1 MADKIPVYG
10 ELDCRTAE
18 NIIADAEQ
26 IRYDDTKNV
35 KEKID
40 DKMSN
45 PSNTGTI
52 GQVLKKTASGS
63 EWQNESGG
71 DGGGITSIKYTTS
84 VFTGS
89 KDLGALGTN
98 EATLKLFLFSANKT
112 ALSAVLRQYST
123 DVNGSEVTS
132 ATLTYKNGNGEDKYL
147 DVIKCVIARE
157 AGSLKRIIRVT
168 FRIITNVTGPGGETA
183 FLNNTYETVFYEDD
197 NTSFTYKDI
206 A

>member
-26 IRYDDTKNV
+26 IRYDTTKNV
-35 KEKID
+35 KEAID

-45 PSNTGTI
+45 PSNTGI
-52 GQVLKKTASGS
+52 VGQVLKKTASGS

-71 DGGGITSIKYTTS
+71 DTGITSIKYTTS

-89 KDLGALGTN
+89 KDLGAIGTH
-98 EATLKLFLFSANKT
+98 EATLKLYLFSANKT
-112 ALSAVLRQYST
+112 TLSAVLRQYGA
-123 DVNGSEVTS
+123 DINGNEVTS

-157 AGSLKRIIRVT
+157 GDSLNRIIRVT
-168 FRIITNVTGPGGETA
+168 FRIIDNVVGPGGGTA
-183 FLNNTYETVFYEDD
+183 FLNNTYETVFYEED
-197 NTSFTYKDI
+197 NTSFTYVDI

>member
-10 ELDCRTAE
+10 ELDCRTSE

-26 IRYDDTKNV
+26 IRYDTTKNV
-35 KEKID
+35 KEAID

-71 DGGGITSIKYTTS
+71 GTGISTIKYTTS

-89 KDLGALGTN
+89 KDLGAYGTH
-98 EATLKLFLFSANKT
+98 EATLKLYLFSANKT
-112 ALSAVLRQYST
+112 TLSGVLRQYGT
-123 DVNGSEVTS
+123 DVNGNEVTS

-157 AGSLKRIIRVT
+157 EDTFKRIIRVT
-168 FRIITNVTGPGGETA
+168 FRIITEVTGSTGTGA

-197 NTSFTYKDI
+197 NTSFTYVDI

>member
-26 IRYDDTKNV
+26 IRYDTTKNV
-35 KEKID
+35 KEAID
-40 DKMSN
+40 DKLSN

-71 DGGGITSIKYTTS
+71 GDAGITSIKYTTS

-89 KDLGALGTN
+89 KDIGPFGTK
-98 EATLKLFLFSANKT
+98 EATLKLHLFSANKT
-112 ALSAVLRQYST
+112 TLSAVLRDYGD

-132 ATLTYKNGNGEDKYL
+132 ATLSYKGGNGNDNYVE
-147 DVIKCVIARE
+147 VIKCVIARE
-157 AGSLKRIIRVT
+157 ADSFKRIIRVT
-168 FRIITNVTGPGGETA
+168 YRIIEEMVGPENVK
-183 FLNNTYETVFYEDD
+183 FLINNTYETVFYEDD

-206 A
+206 R